1 MCALRG
7 QSSRSSFLR
16 SGCCGLQEVTGPQG
30 RHLRRKRGRGEME
43 TPDHSEADSS
53 GEEDQSDEEESDS
66 LAEEAE
72 ELDEALDAANSRKET
87 TVTYTKISK
96 KRKSSDL
103 EKSHVKKQRTKVPES
118 ASPAKIIS
126 PKWRAAVDSILFES
140 SDPFIMSKNGFSTTS
155 TQSPVVAIL
164 GAKNA
169 GKSTFAR
176 LLVNSL
182 LNRSETSQFS

>member
-1 MCALRG
+1 MFFC
-7 QSSRSSFLR
+7 FLV
-16 SGCCGLQEVTGPQG
+16 GLQEVTGPQG
-30 RHLRRKRGRGEME
+30 RHVGRKRGRGEME

-66 LAEEAE
+66 LGEAAE
-72 ELDEALDAANSRKET
+72 ELDKALDAANSRKET
-87 TVTYTKISK
+87 TVIHTKSSR

-103 EKSHVKKQRTKVPES
+103 ERSRVKKQRTKMPEGVS
-118 ASPAKIIS
+118 LAKLIS

-140 SDPFIMSKNGFSTTS
+140 GDPFIRSKNGISTTN
-155 TQSPVVAIL
+155 TPSPVVAIL

-176 LLVNSL
+176 FLVNSL
-182 LNRSETSQFS
+182 LNRSETSQFITNS